1 MGNLCRLINVEGGHQ
16 CGHGSGGLM
25 VRVHHHRV
33 RGRGLRY
40 AEFVPACAGGF
51 VPFVLCYRRPTV
63 GSRDVEY
70 DDNVARSY
78 K

>member
-1 MGNLCRLINVEGGHQ
+1 MLPDVEGTSQ
-16 CGHGSGGLM
+16 CGNGYGGLM
-25 VRVHHHRV
+25 VRVHHYRV
-33 RGRGLRY
+33 RGRGLCC

-51 VPFVLCYRRPTV
+51 VPFVWCYRRPTV